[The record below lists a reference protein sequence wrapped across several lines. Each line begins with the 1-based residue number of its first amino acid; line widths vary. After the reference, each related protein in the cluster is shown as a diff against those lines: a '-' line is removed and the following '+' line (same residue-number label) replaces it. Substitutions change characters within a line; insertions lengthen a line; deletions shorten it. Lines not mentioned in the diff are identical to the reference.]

1 MLNCLVFINSL
12 AFVAGGFIICLGV
25 WILLATDSLM
35 QTLASFDKSLKSGI
49 SIEKLFDIIEAKGLV
64 RTIAFVTIGGGGIA
78 MLVASTGILAVLKRS
93 RALGIS
99 YKLVL
104 LCLLAGQ
111 MIFTAVLLL
120 KKPTIEKQMRI
131 MLLKAQAKYFVARTQ
146 YFNQTGDLRISHTRF
161 FEHMHISFKCCGVA
175 KPHDIVKSA
184 SYQRSRTRDP
194 DFNEVLPA
202 SCCKISNRGE
212 ALADLAP
219 LMLVDEK
226 CPLTEN
232 STSMYTQPCIAP
244 VSRLVDKLTLP
255 GLIMSGIFILVLASA
270 AGMIAAQLCNGF
282 DHFDSDSYS
291 DSDSDSD

>member
-49 SIEKLFDIIEAKGLV
+49 SIEKLFDIIEAKGL
-64 RTIAFVTIGGGGIA
+64 
-78 MLVASTGILAVLKRS
+78 
-93 RALGIS
+93 

-219 LMLVDEK
+219 LML
-226 CPLTEN
+226 
-232 STSMYTQPCIAP
+232 PCIAP

-255 GLIMSGIFILVLASA
+255 GLIMSGIFILVLLSKQPCARRLA
-270 AGMIAAQLCNGF
+270 RLPAVN
-282 DHFDSDSYS
+282 SDRIILNNKLKL
-291 DSDSDSD
+291 